1 MQENLLALLEDGL
14 KDLSLKLSDI
24 EKGQLIEYI
33 NLLLKWNKTY
43 NLTSIKNEL
52 DALKLHILDCLSII
66 NPLRDFLNNK
76 EGNTQTKTVVDV
88 GSGGGLPAI
97 VLAIVMKNF
106 SIYSV
111 DAVEKKTAFVKAVA
125 STLKLSNLKSIHTR
139 IENFNIPEDI
149 DIFIS
154 RAFASLDDYIGLVD
168 PQCNGNSIVVAM
180 KGKQPIDELNTLNK
194 KHPEWKLIVDHEL
207 KVPGLDAERC
217 LLIFKKG

>member
-88 GSGGGLPAI
+88 GSGGGP
-97 VLAIVMKNF
+97 
-106 SIYSV
+106 
-111 DAVEKKTAFVKAVA
+111 
-125 STLKLSNLKSIHTR
+125 
-139 IENFNIPEDI
+139 
-149 DIFIS
+149 
-154 RAFASLDDYIGLVD
+154 
-168 PQCNGNSIVVAM
+168 
-180 KGKQPIDELNTLNK
+180 
-194 KHPEWKLIVDHEL
+194 
-207 KVPGLDAERC
+207 
-217 LLIFKKG
+217 